1 MKKVM
6 LILGLVAVATISYA
20 TRIRIDCGDGTGT
33 NLIIYEEGLSMKEKL
48 EMAEI
53 VKASFC
59 KAGSEPT

>member
-33 NLIIYEEGLSMKEKL
+33 NLIIYEEGLSYDEMTD
-48 EMAEI
+48 MAEE
-53 VKASFC
+53 VKEAFC
-59 KAGSEPT
+59 